1 MHAIE
6 QEGYKVTSLA
16 AEGVQNRF
24 PQNVPL
30 WHVNCFEL
38 NVVKTL
44 QAYKKLL
51 PLS

>member
-24 PQNVPL
+24 PQHVPL
-30 WHVNCFEL
+30 GRVDYFEL
-38 NVVKTL
+38 TAIKTPW
-44 QAYKKLL
+44 A
-51 PLS
+51 